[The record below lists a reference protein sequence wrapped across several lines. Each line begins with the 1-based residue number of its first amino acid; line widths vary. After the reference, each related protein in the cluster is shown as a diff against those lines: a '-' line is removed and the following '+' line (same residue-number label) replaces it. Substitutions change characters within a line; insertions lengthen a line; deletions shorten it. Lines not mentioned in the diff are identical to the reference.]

1 MAKKGKIQRKVVSEY
16 LIYLVD
22 LEAKQIAS
30 KNVQRVSERTKEL
43 TENDSF
49 SHNSFWKLKKT
60 LNMKTRCPLQRVK
73 VNGNTTCKPH
83 EIKEAVTKEFKHR
96 LRNREAHLGW
106 EDYVKTTNELMSLL
120 MEQNTDPGPPFTMK
134 ELQDAIKKTKNGK
147 SPGPDGIPGEI
158 FKNAGH
164 GVLKPLLHIFNTIK
178 ETKRIPDMWYEV
190 LIVLVFK
197 NKGSHD
203 ELVNYRG
210 IFLTLT
216 VTKIF
221 ERMLQTRMLPS
232 ISKTSYFQSG
242 SRPGRSVA
250 DNLFLLRSAIDHSRY
265 LKRPLYLTT
274 YDYEQAFDGLWLQ
287 DSILTLHRLGVESY
301 ILQLIYNLNKRAN
314 VKVRTP
320 YGMTEEAEIQE
331 LVKQG
336 GVLGPI
342 LCSSSTAEYC
352 ETNKGCQIGTSVVA
366 SLAHV
371 DDIADI
377 SMNCDDAEAA
387 HQHAISFSNRKKL
400 TLSVKKCESMVIFK
414 KDADRVPSLFIG
426 NTQIKGANV
435 ITYLGDIFNNKGTN
449 KEMIADRVGRGIKC
463 HISMEAF
470 IRETSFGIYTIS
482 IYILL
487 HNMIFVAS
495 VLFNCQVWTNVSK
508 SDMELLGSIQVKVL
522 RKILN
527 ARRMTST
534 SFLFLELG
542 ILPLKYEVHIRQLT
556 FLHHIVNLD
565 ERDPVKLVWRSLSML
580 PEYRNWWSE
589 TKDLMDRYKI
599 ELEEEEI
606 VSMSEGTYKKLV
618 REKVKN
624 LAFDE
629 LKKDVASKTKTRN
642 LDYPVFE
649 TQKYLLTLPLKSAQ
663 TISRARSKTLDIKHH
678 TPFLFKNMTCR
689 VCRSHD
695 ETLDHILNCEQVLE
709 IGDVEACLSS
719 SDVST
724 LHKMA
729 DKINAFYDSIPD
741 DSK

>member
-1 MAKKGKIQRKVVSEY
+1 
-16 LIYLVD
+16 
-22 LEAKQIAS
+22 
-30 KNVQRVSERTKEL
+30 
-43 TENDSF
+43 
-49 SHNSFWKLKKT
+49 
-60 LNMKTRCPLQRVK
+60 
-73 VNGNTTCKPH
+73 
-83 EIKEAVTKEFKHR
+83 
-96 LRNREAHLGW
+96 
-106 EDYVKTTNELMSLL
+106 
-120 MEQNTDPGPPFTMK
+120 
-134 ELQDAIKKTKNGK
+134 
-147 SPGPDGIPGEI
+147 
-158 FKNAGH
+158 
-164 GVLKPLLHIFNTIK
+164 
-178 ETKRIPDMWYEV
+178 
-190 LIVLVFK
+190 
-197 NKGSHD
+197 
-203 ELVNYRG
+203 
-210 IFLTLT
+210 
-216 VTKIF
+216 
-221 ERMLQTRMLPS
+221 
-232 ISKTSYFQSG
+232 
-242 SRPGRSVA
+242 
-250 DNLFLLRSAIDHSRY
+250 
-265 LKRPLYLTT
+265 
-274 YDYEQAFDGLWLQ
+274 
-287 DSILTLHRLGVESY
+287 
-301 ILQLIYNLNKRAN
+301 
-314 VKVRTP
+314 
-320 YGMTEEAEIQE
+320 
-331 LVKQG
+331 
-336 GVLGPI
+336 
-342 LCSSSTAEYC
+342 
-352 ETNKGCQIGTSVVA
+352 
-366 SLAHV
+366 
-371 DDIADI
+371 
-377 SMNCDDAEAA
+377 
-387 HQHAISFSNRKKL
+387 
-400 TLSVKKCESMVIFK
+400 
-414 KDADRVPSLFIG
+414 
-426 NTQIKGANV
+426 
-435 ITYLGDIFNNKGTN
+435 
-449 KEMIADRVGRGIKC
+449 
-463 HISMEAF
+463 
-470 IRETSFGIYTIS
+470 
-482 IYILL
+482 
-487 HNMIFVAS
+487 
-495 VLFNCQVWTNVSK
+495 
-508 SDMELLGSIQVKVL
+508 MELLGSIQVKVL

-678 TPFLFKNMTCR
+678 TPFLFKNTTCR